1 MGHFADKKRTISKDR
16 VEYPLKMMHAYP
28 RIIIGWGA
36 HTMAGVEAKKLGMK
50 NALIVTTGLNG
61 TGIVEEVESLLKK
74 EGVESAVYSNVTG
87 NPKDFEVMEGYKK
100 LVAGKH
106 DGLVSLGGGS
116 SIDCCKAIRLVH
128 GHEGQNVRAFEGAF
142 KAVRPNKIPH
152 VAINT
157 TSGTGSEASCFSII
171 NHTDEKY
178 KMALFDPACT
188 PSIALDDPYIHQC
201 MSGDLAAYTGM
212 DALTHAV
219 EAIASRLLVQSA
231 YGPGLWA
238 IGQIFENLRDSSA
251 NRNNDKA
258 IEQML
263 WAELAAGISFNS
275 AGLGIVHSMAHVLGG
290 RYDAP
295 HGLCNAIG
303 LVDVCRYNLVACPE
317 RFKAMAEAA
326 HVDTTGMSAFK
337 AGEKFIDAIEEL
349 RAELGIRKNFKDL
362 GLKVEDLD
370 VCAKGVLRD
379 ICTEGNP
386 RDVSFEDAKKMF
398 KRCMGEDVDFGS
410 CSATTTFAG

>member
-1 MGHFADKKRTISKDR
+1 MGHFADIKRTIGNER
-16 VEYPLKMMHAYP
+16 TEYPLKMMHAYP

-36 HTMAGVEAKKLGMK
+36 HTMAGEEAKKLGMK
-50 NALIVTTGLNG
+50 NALIVTTGLQG
-61 TGIVEEVESLLKK
+61 TGITEELQGILNQA
-74 EGVESAVYSNVTG
+74 GVKSSVYDNVTG

-100 LVAGKH
+100 LTSDSF

-128 GHEGQNVRAFEGAF
+128 AHDGQNVRAFEGAF
-142 KAVRPNKIPH
+142 KATKPNKIPH
-152 VAINT
+152 LSINT

-171 NHTDEKY
+171 NHTDDKY
-178 KMALFDPACT
+178 KMALFDPNCT
-188 PSIALDDPYIHQC
+188 PSLAIDDPLLHQC

-238 IGQIFENLRDSSA
+238 IGQIFDNLRESSA
-251 NRNNDKA
+251 NRNNEKA
-258 IEQML
+258 SEQMV

-303 LVDVCRYNLVACPE
+303 LVDVCRYNLGACPD
-317 RFKAMAEAA
+317 RFKTMAEAA
-326 HVDTTGMSAFK
+326 HIDVNGLTPYK
-337 AGEKFIDAIEEL
+337 AGEKFIDAVEQL
-349 RAELGIRKNFKDL
+349 RYELGIRKNFKDL
-362 GLKVEDLD
+362 GMKEQDLD
-370 VCAKGVLRD
+370 VCAKGVLND

-386 RDVSFEDAKKMF
+386 QDVSLDDAKKVF
-398 KRCMGEDVDFGS
+398 SRCMGAQVDFG
-410 CSATTTFAG
+410 GR